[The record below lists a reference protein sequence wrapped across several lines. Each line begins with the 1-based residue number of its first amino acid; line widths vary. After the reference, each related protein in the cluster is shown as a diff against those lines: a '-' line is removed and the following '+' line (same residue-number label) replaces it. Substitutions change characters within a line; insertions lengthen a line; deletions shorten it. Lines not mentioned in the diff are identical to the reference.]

1 MKILLSPA
9 KSINLNIPN
18 ITLEYTSPQFG
29 NETAVLIQ
37 TLKKLSPKKIAELM
51 SVSQD
56 LAELNFERF
65 QNFVLPGEES
75 EHLLPA
81 IFAFSGEVYKGFEAE
96 SLSEEQL
103 IRAQNQIRL
112 LSGLYGILKPLD
124 LICPYRLEMGTKF
137 LNTKKHKNLYSF
149 WGSKISKTL
158 QNELQ
163 ESETLVNLASTEYS
177 KAVEFKK
184 IKNPVVTPLFKEFKN
199 GEYKTVMMYAKHARG
214 AMARYVVTEMIK
226 DAEQL
231 KLFSFEGYE
240 FSEHLSNEI
249 EWVFVR

>member
-1 MKILLSPA
+1 MKLLLSPA
-9 KSINLNIPN
+9 KSISLNIPN
-18 ITLEYTSPQFG
+18 NSLKYSYPQFG
-29 NETAVLIQ
+29 KETATLIKK
-37 TLKKLSPKKIAELM
+37 LKQLSPKKIAELM

-75 EHLLPA
+75 ECLLPA

-103 IRAQNQIRL
+103 NRAQNQLRI

-124 LICPYRLEMGTKF
+124 LIYPYRLEMGTKF
-137 LNTKKHKNLYSF
+137 PNNKEYKNLYTF
-149 WGSKISKTL
+149 WGSKICKTL
-158 QNELQ
+158 QKELQ
-163 ESETLVNLASTEYS
+163 ESEPIVNLASTEYS

-199 GEYKTVMMYAKHARG
+199 GEYKTIMMYAKHARG
-214 AMARYVVTEMIK
+214 AMARYIISENIN
-226 DAEQL
+226 DIESL
-231 KLFSFEGYE
+231 KSFSLDGYSFDE
-240 FSEHLSNEI
+240 ISSNDS
-249 EWVFVR
+249 VFTFLR